1 MTNGNVFVTITMI
14 RVLEYL
20 DEAGNSAFGRW
31 FLRLNPVAAAK
42 ITTALE
48 RMERGL
54 MGDVKA
60 VGGGVSE
67 RRIDFG
73 PGYRLYFGSLR
84 DRGSVEVVILL
95 CGGTKKSQ
103 QRDIRT
109 ARALWEDYKT
119 RKRRG
124 EL

>member
-1 MTNGNVFVTITMI
+1 MI

-20 DEAGNSAFGRW
+20 DQRGVSAFGKW
-31 FLRLNPVAAAK
+31 FLTLNPSAAAK
-42 ITTALE
+42 VTATLE
-48 RMERGL
+48 RIERGL

-60 VGGGVSE
+60 VGAGVSE

-73 PGYRLYFGSLR
+73 PGYRVYFGSLR

-103 QRDIRT
+103 QHDIRT
-109 ARALWEDYKT
+109 ARVLWEDYKT